1 MALTDNLVSYWK
13 LDGNSNDS
21 VGSNNGSDTNITYG
35 TSYGKIN
42 QGALFNGTSSKI
54 LTNYQ
59 PTYADTTIAGWIK
72 TTMTGRGQFFGNTP
86 HSGTDFLVMEIG
98 QSTAGK
104 IYFYWQSASGV
115 YKMLA
120 TTGTVND
127 GNWQFLT
134 FTRTST
140 TLKIYLN
147 GSETTVDTTGAGT
160 IGDLVAEDGFA
171 IGARND
177 GGGGTPRF
185 FFNGSI
191 DEVGIWSRALSS
203 DEVSTLYNSGNGLT
217 YPFTTTSIKSI
228 NGLANASIKSVNGLA
243 RASVKKINGL
253 A

>member
-104 IYFYWQSASGV
+104 IYFYWQV
-115 YKMLA
+115 R
-120 TTGTVND
+120 VV
-127 GNWQFLT
+127 F
-134 FTRTST
+134 
-140 TLKIYLN
+140 
-147 GSETTVDTTGAGT
+147 
-160 IGDLVAEDGFA
+160 
-171 IGARND
+171 
-177 GGGGTPRF
+177 
-185 FFNGSI
+185 
-191 DEVGIWSRALSS
+191 
-203 DEVSTLYNSGNGLT
+203 
-217 YPFTTTSIKSI
+217 IKC
-228 NGLANASIKSVNGLA
+228 
-243 RASVKKINGL
+243 
-253 A
+253 